1 MGRRLRRSSRSRAG
15 CLLLVVAS
23 VCALGSSTATTL
35 GNSSCSQSPNRANCG
50 ACFFNNT
57 CLGNTMSCC
66 TCIGFHGGSPPMPNV
81 DPQCLGAAGRTE
93 CSQQSST
100 CLACLKASAVGQW
113 YDGLDRCASGCGC
126 DNMMMQAEW
135 TNRWRCNS
143 DTFHQCLPTVVQ
155 EANSGDLAW
164 CRSRCGARPPG
175 ASTCNGSGPGTCWRV
190 PPLSPWPPWPPG
202 TGCTVKPG
210 SPPIYE
216 K

>member
-1 MGRRLRRSSRSRAG
+1 VRWGAARRRRWGTARALKARTVPTAAHAFLTTRASATP
-15 CLLLVVAS
+15 CHAARASASMVAPRRCPTSTHSAWALL
-23 VCALGSSTATTL
+23 
-35 GNSSCSQSPNRANCG
+35 
-50 ACFFNNT
+50 
-57 CLGNTMSCC
+57 
-66 TCIGFHGGSPPMPNV
+66 
-81 DPQCLGAAGRTE
+81 AGRTE

-190 PPLSPWPPWPPG
+190 PPLSPWPPWPPA